1 MARTKPESPLSMQSE
16 IAALDEKRLLPLCI
30 ALLGGPN
37 DALSQKT
44 AREILAGD
52 VGGESVA

>member
-1 MARTKPESPLSMQSE
+1 MQSE

-37 DALSQKT
+37 DALSQET